1 MNSETHAAA
10 AGGRIGLLGGSF
22 DPPHR
27 AHLALARSAL
37 HALRLDAV
45 WLIPAGRPWQR
56 APLAASAQQRW
67 DMVQL
72 LLAGEPRLHACD
84 LELRRDGPSYTID
97 TVRELQR
104 RHPHTAYTLIVGAD
118 QLANLCSWRD
128 WQALTA
134 AVDLA
139 AAARP
144 GHALH
149 AAPELLDALR
159 RGGHALHLL
168 PLPPIPLSATAAR
181 AAQAGALRAIVPP
194 AIARYIEHHHIY
206 SNPDSPH
213 GHP

>member
-1 MNSETHAAA
+1 MTDAAC
-10 AGGRIGLLGGSF
+10 IGLLGGSF

-37 HALRLDAV
+37 RALRLDAV
-45 WLIPAGRPWQR
+45 WLIPAGQPWQR

-72 LLAGEPRLHACD
+72 LLAGEPGLHACD
-84 LELRRDGPSYTID
+84 LELMRDGPSYTID

-104 RHPHTAYTLIVGAD
+104 RHPHTAYTLIVGSD

-128 WQALTA
+128 WEALAA
-134 AVDLA
+134 AVDIA

-144 GHALH
+144 GHALQPP
-149 AAPELLDALR
+149 AGLLQALQ
-159 RGGHALHLL
+159 RGGHALRLL
-168 PLPPIPLSATAAR
+168 PLPPLPLSATQAR
-181 AAQAGALRAIVPP
+181 AAHGNTLRTIVPP
-194 AIARYIEHHHIY
+194 AVARYIEQHHIY
-206 SNPDSPH
+206 PDPETPH